1 MKLFQLVVS
10 KNETKASLFRGI
22 LHKEFSKL
30 QSHAIRYGTKEQEE
44 QDRIHFYCQFWP
56 VTEHT
61 VDTFDKIYEA
71 IGHSV
76 AEFIVEHK
84 EQDLLREVLNHEFG
98 LTHEEQIADII
109 RYTYFLLN
117 TDEHGEDIEKKRL
130 LTLRKNIASRVIEYF
145 QHENQLFLEGFIR
158 FRLKEQYDAWRTTIE
173 HAIDEYWVE
182 KENQDFFGLL
192 KQFLSNKQPGP
203 PLVHLVHIDDMNLFL
218 YDQQWNSISSQSV
231 ELIPTE
237 LIVGQLGNQDLIL
250 HLLISLA
257 PVHLTIHTVQ
267 PNHHII
273 YTIKQIFEPNIE
285 VCNHCR
291 HCQRFFS
298 NGQSSFTNKNI

>member
-10 KNETKASLFRGI
+10 KSETKVSLLSGI

-30 QSHAIRYGTKEQEE
+30 QSHAINYRIKEQVE

-56 VTEHT
+56 ITEHT
-61 VDTFDKIYEA
+61 IDTFDRIREA
-71 IGHSV
+71 VGHSV
-76 AEFIVEHK
+76 ANFIVEHK
-84 EQDLLREVLNHEFG
+84 ERDLLREVLIHEFG
-98 LTHEEQIADII
+98 LTQEEQIEDII

-117 TDEHGEDIEKKRL
+117 TDEHGEDIETERA
-130 LTLRKNIASRVIEYF
+130 LTLRKNIASRVVEYF
-145 QHENQLFLEGFIR
+145 LHENQLFFEGFIR
-158 FRLKEQYDAWRTTIE
+158 FRLKDQYDAWRTTIE

-182 KENQDFFGLL
+182 KENKDFFGLI
-192 KQFLSNKQPGP
+192 KQFLSSKQPGP
-203 PLVHLVHIDDMNLFL
+203 PLVHLVHIDDRNLFL
-218 YDQQWNSISSQSV
+218 YDQQWSSISAQSV

-237 LIVGQLGNQDLIL
+237 LFVGQLGNQDLIL

-257 PVHLTIHTVQ
+257 PARITIHTVQ

-273 YTIKQIFEPNIE
+273 YTIKQIFEPSAE
-285 VCNHCR
+285 VCNHCSY
-291 HCQRFFS
+291 CQRFFS